1 MDFNE
6 QVLER
11 DAQRYV
17 VSILNFFIIFL
28 QNLVPLVV
36 KFSSNYPRLFLY
48 LTIIIFLY
56 IVWSLLIN
64 LIKLIKKLFYLY
76 LIVLIITIHLRGW
89 EQFFMFDLP
98 LIYSQ
103 FLVGINFFLST
114 IWWIRFVKIIYPI
127 FILSNILTLVY
138 FIKLVQE
145 YICMY
150 IIFAFCKL
158 IPYPLLFE

>member
-28 QNLVPLVV
+28 QNLVPLVI

-64 LIKLIKKLFYLY
+64 LIKLIKKLFYVY

-114 IWWIRFVKIIYPI
+114 IWWIRFVK
-127 FILSNILTLVY
+127 L
-138 FIKLVQE
+138 
-145 YICMY
+145 YIQY
-150 IIFAFCKL
+150 SYWAIS
-158 IPYPLLFE
+158 

>member
-114 IWWIRFVKIIYPI
+114 IWWIRFVK
-127 FILSNILTLVY
+127 L
-138 FIKLVQE
+138 
-145 YICMY
+145 YIQY
-150 IIFAFCKL
+150 SYWAIS
-158 IPYPLLFE
+158 